1 MRRFSDIEKAYIK
14 EICQYGK
21 KRVSDPNTEEKKLV
35 EVCLNKYHVGT
46 DIDDTKDEIE
56 YRCFFYD
63 SFERW
68 QKVQN
73 DIIDVAYLLFDL
85 EKEGYIGYYA
95 NKTYEPLE
103 SFNIYC
109 DGKITPRRVSISSV
123 VLETLSKDVR
133 CDLRIN
139 QSLYE
144 LVENN
149 FKTYEDLQLDEA
161 KIQSETAIK
170 SLKEAK
176 KQTWWSIGALI
187 VAVVTMF
194 VTIAVQVCITQSVRV
209 EEVKS
214 PVIQTIKKEILPK
227 HETKKKV
234 LPTVQPA
241 KQDSVKLTSGNKI
254 KRTK

>member
-21 KRVSDPNTEEKKLV
+21 KRDSDPNTEEKKLV
-35 EVCLNKYHVGT
+35 EVCLDKYHVGT

-109 DGKITPRRVSISSV
+109 DGKITPRRVPISSV

-149 FKTYEDLQLDEA
+149 FKTYEELQLDEA
-161 KIQSETAIK
+161 RIQSKKAIE

-176 KQTWWSIGALI
+176 KHTHIAWLTVFVALI
-187 VAVVTMF
+187 MP
-194 VTIAVQVCITQSVRV
+194 ILISQCITQSVRV

-214 PVIQTIKKEILPK
+214 PIIQEIKKELLPK

-241 KQDSVKLTSGNKI
+241 KQDSAKQTSGNKI